1 MSTAKR
7 MSAGRK
13 SGMPRYLRRSLLVAR
28 PAVRL
33 AAPTAP
39 VLIRTVAFV
48 PAYLRKRPH

>member
-7 MSAGRK
+7 P
-13 SGMPRYLRRSLLVAR
+13 GMPRYLRKPLIARTSLQL
-28 PAVRL
+28 PIQ
-33 AAPTAP
+33 TAP

>member
-7 MSAGRK
+7 PGT
-13 SGMPRYLRRSLLVAR
+13 PRYLRKPLIAR
-28 PAVRL
+28 TIVRL
-33 AAPTAP
+33 PILSAP

>member
-7 MSAGRK
+7 T
-13 SGMPRYLRRSLLVAR
+13 GMPRYLRKPLIAR
-28 PAVRL
+28 TNVRL
-33 AAPTAP
+33 PIRTAP